1 MDEPTLLR
9 ENQIGI
15 TYNKGERQD
24 FNYEIILERILQ
36 ICEDQIDGIDWRGHQ
51 DFYLKWLQAN
61 YMKQYLNSSQEGI
74 FQLVMGV

>member
-1 MDEPTLLR
+1 MDEPTLLC
-9 ENQIGI
+9 ENKIGI

-51 DFYLKWLQAN
+51 DFYLKWFQAN
-61 YMKQYLNSSQEGI
+61 NMKQYVNSSQEV
-74 FQLVMGV
+74 LPSE